1 MSALDDPR
9 VIRVLIVDDHPA
21 LQAGLWSVLR
31 SEPGLRPVGAVD
43 SIGAAVDEA
52 RAARADV
59 VLADY
64 RLNRQNG
71 LHLCRRLKCMVEL
84 PRVLVYTAHPAPDLA
99 VPALLAGAD
108 GVLNKSAPAEDLLE
122 AIRSV
127 AHGRRLFPEVGR
139 DRITAAAATLDPD
152 DLPIFGMM
160 LEETPTAE
168 IAGTLHV
175 PKPEVERRLL
185 DMIDRLQPRTRV

>member
-1 MSALDDPR
+1 
-9 VIRVLIVDDHPA
+9 
-21 LQAGLWSVLR
+21 
-31 SEPGLRPVGAVD
+31 
-43 SIGAAVDEA
+43 
-52 RAARADV
+52 
-59 VLADY
+59 
-64 RLNRQNG
+64 
-71 LHLCRRLKCMVEL
+71 MVEL

-122 AIRSV
+122 AIRS
-127 AHGRRLFPEVGR
+127 
-139 DRITAAAATLDPD
+139 TLDPD

-175 PKPEVERRLL
+175 PEPEVERRLL
-185 DMIDRLQPRTRV
+185 DMIDRLEPRTRV